1 MFKNSAKM
9 RVLGSD
15 QVNPGPS
22 LVLQIHEARLVV
34 NPHWLDSVILHHLLL
49 RYQIDLDF
57 FVYALH
63 YKCRVDFSRLFHL
76 VNLFRSHD
84 KLRPHQP
91 ACQSDVFSD
100 WSR

>member
-15 QVNPGPS
+15 QVNPGPP
-22 LVLQIHEARLVV
+22 LVVQSHEACLGV
-34 NPHWLDSVILHHLLL
+34 NPHGLDSAILHHLLL
-49 RYQIDLDF
+49 RYRIDADF
-57 FVYALH
+57 FVCALH

-76 VNLFRSHD
+76 VNLFRSHGQ
-84 KLRPHQP
+84 LSPHQP

-100 WSR
+100 RSR